1 MAKDPSK
8 VEFGMRPRVTA
19 AKLCKEWRV
28 TLDWLFLGIGD
39 GLPRQKAVTPWAA
52 KKICFRGAFGVAE
65 SKENLHAASCRTRQ
79 EPQMTTDPKK
89 PEAEEPAAEIVSIK
103 GFHLD
108 WTCRDFQYAIGA
120 TYEHAGEVKAC
131 ETGFHAVGP
140 EGHPL
145 EVFGYYAP
153 ATSRY
158 AEVRQSGALSRQ
170 GSDGKVA
177 SARIAIVAE
186 ITMPDLIGRAI
197 KWVMDRATPEGGRT
211 ATGHHG
217 AASATGHHGAASA
230 TGGRGA
236 ASATGHHGA
245 ASATGHHGAASATGH
260 HGAASAT
267 GYQGAASAIGYQGA
281 ASAIG
286 DRGAASATGKHGIA
300 LAGGYEGKAM
310 AAEGCALFLV
320 SRDYATGKII
330 HAWAGIAG
338 RDGIKPLVWYTLGV
352 DGKPVEAI

>member
-1 MAKDPSK
+1 MTRKP
-8 VEFGMRPRVTA
+8 EMNTA
-19 AKLCKEWRV
+19 A
-28 TLDWLFLGIGD
+28 
-39 GLPRQKAVTPWAA
+39 A
-52 KKICFRGAFGVAE
+52 
-65 SKENLHAASCRTRQ
+65 
-79 EPQMTTDPKK
+79 
-89 PEAEEPAAEIVSIK
+89 EPAIVSIK
-103 GFHLD
+103 GFHRD
-108 WTCRDFQYAIGA
+108 WTCRDFQYAIGDS
-120 TYEHAGEVKAC
+120 YEHAGEVDVC

-158 AEVRQSGALSRQ
+158 AEVRQSGALSRH
-170 GSDGKVA
+170 GNDGKVA

-197 KWVMDRATPEGGRT
+197 KWVMDRAKPEGG
-211 ATGHHG
+211 
-217 AASATGHHGAASA
+217 SSA

-236 ASATGHHGA
+236 ASATWYQGAASATGDHGA
-245 ASATGHHGAASATGH
+245 ASATGDHGAASATGQQ
-260 HGAASAT
+260 GAASAT
-267 GYQGAASAIGYQGA
+267 GYQ
-281 ASAIG
+281 
-286 DRGAASATGKHGIA
+286 GAASATGKHGIA

-320 SRDYATGKII
+320 SRDYDTGKII

-352 DGKPVEAI
+352 DGEPVEAI

>member
-1 MAKDPSK
+1 
-8 VEFGMRPRVTA
+8 
-19 AKLCKEWRV
+19 V

-89 PEAEEPAAEIVSIK
+89 PEAEEPATEIVSIK
-103 GFHLD
+103 GFNLD
-108 WTCRDFQYAIGA
+108 WTCRDFQYAIGDS
-120 TYEHAGEVKAC
+120 YEHAGEVDVC
-131 ETGFHAVGP
+131 ETGFHAIGP

-158 AEVRQSGALSRQ
+158 AEVRQSGALSRH

-197 KWVMDRATPEGGRT
+197 KWVMDRAKPEGG
-211 ATGHHG
+211 
-217 AASATGHHGAASA
+217 SSA
-230 TGGRGA
+230 TGGQ
-236 ASATGHHGA
+236 
-245 ASATGHHGAASATGH
+245 
-260 HGAASAT
+260 GAASAT
-267 GYQGAASAIGYQGA
+267 GYQGAASA
-281 ASAIG
+281 
-286 DRGAASATGKHGIA
+286 TGSQGIA

-320 SRDYATGKII
+320 SRDYPAGKII

-338 RDGIKPLVWYTLGV
+338 RDGIEPLVWYTLGV
-352 DGKPVEAI
+352 DGEPVEAI